1 MPIYTTSYGK
11 RYNIPSDIAAQFE
24 KDFPDAQI
32 RYEASGEEYDI
43 PLKKRDSFL
52 KAYPNA
58 KTVDRIST
66 PPKQDTQPE
75 YSGPGGYFAP
85 KPRNEPNPSAL
96 IAEEV
101 ERQQRQ
107 AGINPNSAE
116 AISQRF
122 DAMVEALP
130 SRKTKEYDDQL
141 LLEDDRRREEQYNKT
156 HRLGMM
162 QAQNAEWG
170 RPYSQRYGRTEDNTP
185 ILPLADAGNQ
195 ESAFSTNLHPQD
207 YPAPSPE
214 AQQIWERRTNEARA
228 QSQFESGVRG
238 QLWEIT
244 KTLDEQD
251 RKNDEEV
258 RQWREES
265 HKRALDGL
273 GALPIPPSTPEESRS
288 YSNLKTAQGLLD
300 EAVKVIEQAD
310 QNTHQGTS
318 GIGNA
323 LRGIKNNLFDPI
335 AWERHVGTL
344 ADASNISKVIAKSDR
359 NETLTD
365 DEQSLLD
372 ALATNLAA
380 NSLYGSK
387 VGMGYNIGKGT
398 AQSLPFMIEFALNP
412 IAGSSKTI
420 AGKIARYWLKHNIKR
435 KGFKKGW
442 RKSHW
447 RYRRCHR
454 HHGHLRLTAD
464 SCRCHHQNDRQ
475 PTL

>member
-75 YSGPGGYFAP
+75 YRGPGGYFAP
-85 KPRNEPNPSAL
+85 KPRHEPNPSAL

-170 RPYSQRYGRTEDNTP
+170 RPYSQRHGRTEDSTP

-228 QSQFESGVRG
+228 QSQFESGVRK
-238 QLWEIT
+238 QLWEVS
-244 KTLDEQD
+244 KVVEEQD
-251 RKNDEEV
+251 RKKT
-258 RQWREES
+258 
-265 HKRALDGL
+265 KRL
-273 GALPIPPSTPEESRS
+273 GNGESR
-288 YSNLKTAQGLLD
+288 A
-300 EAVKVIEQAD
+300 
-310 QNTHQGTS
+310 
-318 GIGNA
+318 
-323 LRGIKNNLFDPI
+323 IKG
-335 AWERHVGTL
+335 R
-344 ADASNISKVIAKSDR
+344 
-359 NETLTD
+359 
-365 DEQSLLD
+365 
-372 ALATNLAA
+372 
-380 NSLYGSK
+380 
-387 VGMGYNIGKGT
+387 
-398 AQSLPFMIEFALNP
+398 
-412 IAGSSKTI
+412 
-420 AGKIARYWLKHNIKR
+420 
-435 KGFKKGW
+435 
-442 RKSHW
+442 
-447 RYRRCHR
+447 
-454 HHGHLRLTAD
+454 
-464 SCRCHHQNDRQ
+464 
-475 PTL
+475 